1 MRADFCRD
9 SGSGRHVATVHRIG
23 PLVINARFPQLKSDT
38 GIVSRTST
46 ISLPAKLTRPRLA
59 QVYARARLFELL
71 DQAIE
76 SSAVWVEAAP
86 GAGKT
91 TLAASWVDV
100 RRRPC
105 VWYQVDAGDAD
116 VATFFHYIGLAVEQ
130 AVSPRKQSLPHL
142 TPEYLASIDVFA
154 RRFFEDAFE
163 HLPRGT
169 VLVFDN
175 VQVAGEDNALYDMLR
190 IAIECAP
197 ENVRVLCLSRAP
209 PPPPLARLRLNR
221 VLSMLQYDAVRLTVD
236 EARAIAL
243 LRGIDDAAKVTT
255 IHERTLG
262 WTAGLV
268 LMLEGP
274 LGDRSAPDVSHP
286 ETLFG
291 YFASEV
297 LDRLDQSTRE
307 LLVSSAV
314 LPKMTVRDV
323 ETLAC
328 NDQGGRI
335 LADLASRN
343 YFTYR
348 LSPQELVYEYHPL
361 FREFLLT
368 RLRKTFPPDRLRRLQ
383 SDAAHLL
390 QASGLVEDAALL
402 WAAAADHGALT
413 HHILKHA
420 PKLVTE
426 GRSHVVEEW
435 LAAVPADHL
444 GAEPWLQYWCGIC
457 RLAFDPTGARPYLEK
472 AFLLFQHNE
481 DMPGAYESWASIV
494 DTFVYEWSDF
504 RPLDRW
510 LDVFEVLQVSHP
522 TIPSPAIEA
531 HVASSIFNAFMWRR
545 PNTPDLARWA
555 ERVKRMTL
563 ESADVRSRIIAGNHL
578 VLYYLWMGESTSA
591 TVIVE
596 SLRPAM
602 RESQIDPLT
611 HMTWYVMEGMYA
623 WFAADFAAC
632 IAAVESGSQLAVES
646 GVHLHDLY
654 LYAQAVYGGLS
665 LNAPDV
671 AAKYLQRMSGV
682 PTARRTDHSLLQ
694 YQMAAAAWCRGE
706 FALAVEHGE
715 TAARIAIETGAALLE
730 GFCHTEL
737 SLFLFSAGRHEAA
750 AAALARGRAAGQGLN
765 HVCYLSFLYGAWF
778 ALSQGRQA
786 DAVESLRAA
795 FALGAAQGYVNSPHW
810 NSAMMARLCAFA
822 LEHDVESEHARML
835 IQRRNLTPPAD
846 SRNSGSWPWPVRI
859 YALGR
864 LRLEIKGARPTTARK
879 APRKPLELLALLVA
893 SGEEGVSVERAVD
906 ALWPALDRT
915 PSREALRVT
924 VYRLR
929 RLLDGED
936 CVLTVDGR
944 LVLNSLCC
952 WVDAW
957 AFEQALEGGA
967 PSHEEALALYRGSF
981 MDEEHSEVWALAYRE
996 RLHARYVRAVLDAG
1010 ARLERSGELEQA
1022 LAWYERG
1029 LERDGLVEALYQSVL
1044 TCCAKLGRR
1053 AEGLSAYA
1061 RCRERL
1067 RDALGVAPSYQ
1078 TEVLRV
1084 ALLGENP

>member
-1 MRADFCRD
+1 M
-9 SGSGRHVATVHRIG
+9 
-23 PLVINARFPQLKSDT
+23 
-38 GIVSRTST
+38 
-46 ISLPAKLTRPRLA
+46 
-59 QVYARARLFELL
+59 
-71 DQAIE
+71 
-76 SSAVWVEAAP
+76 WVEAAP

-100 RRRPC
+100 RRRSC

-116 VATFFHYIGLAVEQ
+116 VATFFHYIGLAVGQ
-130 AVSPRKQSLPHL
+130 AVPLRKQPLPHL
-142 TPEYLASIDVFA
+142 TPEYLASIDIFA

-163 HLPRGT
+163 HLPAGT

-175 VQVAGEDNALYDMLR
+175 VQMAGKDNALYDMLR

-209 PPPPLARLRLNR
+209 PPPPLARLRVNR
-221 VLSMLQYDAVRLTVD
+221 ALSMLQYDAVRLTLE

-243 LRGIDDAAKVTT
+243 LRGTDDVVKVTA
-255 IHERTLG
+255 IHQRTLG

-274 LGDRSAPDVSHP
+274 PGARSAPDVSHP

-297 LDRLDQSTRE
+297 LDRLDPSLRD
-307 LLVSSAV
+307 LLVSSAI
-314 LPKMTVRDV
+314 LPKMTASDV
-323 ETLAC
+323 EALTC
-328 NDQGGRI
+328 SDQGGRF

-348 LSPQELVYEYHPL
+348 LSPQQPVYEYHPL

-368 RLRKTFPPDRLRRLQ
+368 QLRETCPSDRLRRLQ
-383 SDAAHLL
+383 SDAAQLL
-390 QASGLVEDAALL
+390 EASGLVEDAALL
-402 WAAAADHGALT
+402 WAAAADRSASS

-420 PKLVTE
+420 PRLVTE
-426 GRSHVVEEW
+426 GRSYVVEKW
-435 LAAVPADHL
+435 LAALPADHL
-444 GAEPWLQYWCGIC
+444 GAEPWLQYWSGIC
-457 RLAFDPTGARPYLEK
+457 RLAFDPSGARPYLEK
-472 AFLLFQHNE
+472 AFLLFQRNE
-481 DMPGAYESWASIV
+481 DVSGAYESWASIV

-504 RPLDRW
+504 HPLDRW
-510 LDVFEVLQVSHP
+510 LDVFNVLQVSYP
-522 TIPSPAIEA
+522 TIPSSAIEA
-531 HVASSIFNAFMWRR
+531 HVASSIFTALMWRR

-578 VLYYLWMGESTSA
+578 ALYYLWMGEFTSA
-591 TVIVE
+591 IVIVE

-602 RESQIDPLT
+602 RESRIDPLT
-611 HMTWYVMEGMYA
+611 RMTWYVMEGMYA

-632 IAAVESGSQLAVES
+632 IAAVEAGSQLAIDS

-665 LNAPDV
+665 LNAPEV
-671 AAKYLQRMSGV
+671 AAKYLQQMSGV

-715 TAARIAIETGAALLE
+715 TAARIATDTGAALLE

-750 AAALARGRAAGQGLN
+750 AVALARGRAAAQGLN

-786 DAVESLRAA
+786 DAVESLREA
-795 FALGAAQGYVNSPHW
+795 FALGAAQRYVNSPHW
-810 NSAMMARLCAFA
+810 NSVMMARLCAFA
-822 LEHDVESEHARML
+822 LEHDVESGHARML
-835 IQRRNLTPPAD
+835 IQRRNLPAPGD
-846 SRNSGSWPWPVRI
+846 SRHLGSWPWPVRI

-879 APRKPLELLALLVA
+879 AQRKPLELLALLVA
-893 SGEEGVSVERAVD
+893 SGAEGVSVERAVE
-906 ALWPALDRT
+906 ALWPALGGT

-929 RLLDGED
+929 RLLEGDD

-944 LVLNSLCC
+944 LVLNAMCC

-957 AFEQALEGGA
+957 AFEQALEEGA
-967 PSHEEALALYRGSF
+967 PLNAEVLALYRGSF

-996 RLHARYVRAVLDAG
+996 RLHTRYVRAVLDTGAG
-1010 ARLERSGELEQA
+1010 LEKRGELEQA

-1029 LERDGLVEALYQSVL
+1029 LERDALVEALYQSVL
-1044 TCCAKLGRR
+1044 KCCAKLGRR

-1067 RDALGVAPSYQ
+1067 REALDIAPSQQ

-1084 ALLGENP
+1084 ALLADNQ

>member
-1 MRADFCRD
+1 MC
-9 SGSGRHVATVHRIG
+9 
-23 PLVINARFPQLKSDT
+23 ARS
-38 GIVSRTST
+38 
-46 ISLPAKLTRPRLA
+46 
-59 QVYARARLFELL
+59 RLFELL
-71 DQAIE
+71 DQAID

-91 TLAASWVDV
+91 TLAASWVDA
-100 RRRPC
+100 RTRPC

-116 VATFFHYIGLAVEQ
+116 VATFFHYIGRAVEQ
-130 AVSPRKQSLPHL
+130 AVPRRKQPLPHL
-142 TPEYLASIDVFA
+142 TPEYFSSIDIFA

-163 HLPRGT
+163 SLPRGT

-175 VQVAGEDNALYDMLR
+175 VQEAGKENAPYDMLR

-197 ENVRVLCLSRAP
+197 ANVRVLCLSRVP
-209 PPPPLARLRLNR
+209 PPPPLARLRLNGS
-221 VLSMLQYDAVRLTVD
+221 LSVLQYDAVRLTLD

-243 LRGIDDAAKVTT
+243 LRGVDDVAKVTT

-274 LGDRSAPDVSHP
+274 LGARSAPDVSHP

-297 LDRLDQSTRE
+297 LDRLDESTRD
-307 LLVSSAV
+307 LLMSSAV
-314 LPKMTVRDV
+314 LPKMTASDV
-323 ETLAC
+323 ETLAG
-328 NDQGGRI
+328 NEQGGRL
-335 LADLASRN
+335 LADLARRN

-348 LSPQELVYEYHPL
+348 LSPREPVYEYHPL

-368 RLRKTFPPDRLRRLQ
+368 RLRETFPSDRLRRLQ
-383 SDAAHLL
+383 SDAARLL
-390 QASGLVEDAALL
+390 EVSGLVEDAAHL
-402 WAAAADHGALT
+402 WAAAADRDALT
-413 HHILKHA
+413 RHVLKHA
-420 PKLVTE
+420 PGLVSE

-435 LAAVPADHL
+435 LAALPADHL
-444 GAEPWLQYWCGIC
+444 EMEPWLQYWSGIC
-457 RLAFDPTGARPYLEK
+457 RLAFDPVGARGYLEK
-472 AFLLFQHNE
+472 AFLLFQDNE
-481 DMPGAYESWASIV
+481 DVPGAYESWASII

-510 LDVFEVLQVSHP
+510 LDVFNVLQASHP
-522 TIPSPAIEA
+522 KITSSAIEA
-531 HVASSIFNAFMWRR
+531 HVASSIFNALMWRR

-578 VLYYLWMGESTSA
+578 ALYYLWMGEFTSA
-591 TVIVE
+591 TAIVE

-602 RESQIDPLT
+602 RESRTDPLT
-611 HMTWYVMEGMYA
+611 RMTWYVMEGMHA
-623 WFAADFAAC
+623 WFVADFAAC
-632 IAAVESGSQLAVES
+632 IAAVESGSQLALES

-671 AAKYLQRMSGV
+671 ATRYLQRMSGV
-682 PTARRTDHSLLQ
+682 RTVRRTDHSLLQ
-694 YQMAAAAWCRGE
+694 YEMAAAAWCRGDFE
-706 FALAVEHGE
+706 LAVEHGQ
-715 TAARIAIETGAALLE
+715 TAARIAVETGAALLD

-737 SLFLFSAGRHEAA
+737 SLFLFSAGRYEEAA
-750 AAALARGRAAGQGLN
+750 VALARGRAAGQGLN

-778 ALSQGRQA
+778 ALSQGRQD
-786 DAVESLRAA
+786 DAVESLREA
-795 FALGAAQGYVNSPHW
+795 FALAAVQRYVNSPHW

-822 LEHDVESEHARML
+822 LEHDIEPEHARML
-835 IQRRNLTPPAD
+835 IQRRNLTPPAH
-846 SRNSGSWPWPVRI
+846 SRNSESWPWPVRI
-859 YALGR
+859 HTLGR
-864 LRLEIKGARPTTARK
+864 LRLEIKGAQPLAARK

-893 SGEEGVSVERAVD
+893 SGEAGVTVERAVE
-906 ALWPALDRT
+906 ALWPELGGTR
-915 PSREALRVT
+915 SREALRVA

-944 LVLNSLCC
+944 LVLNPLCC

-957 AFEQALEGGA
+957 AFERALEEGA
-967 PSHEEALALYRGSF
+967 SLHEGALALYRGSF
-981 MDEEHSEVWALAYRE
+981 MDEEHGEVWALVYRE
-996 RLHARYVRAVLDAG
+996 RLHTRYVRGVLDAG
-1010 ARLERSGELEQA
+1010 ARLEKRGELEQA
-1022 LAWYERG
+1022 LSWYERG
-1029 LERDGLVEALYQSVL
+1029 LERDGLIEAFYQSVL

-1067 RDALGVAPSYQ
+1067 RDALGVAPSQQ
-1078 TEVLRV
+1078 TEVLRI
-1084 ALLGENP
+1084 ALLGENR